1 MNPSVTTVAESP
13 THRHWLAYPLG
24 LARRSPTFVVG
35 LGIVVFFLL
44 LAVLAPV
51 IAPFNPT
58 QSFSYEVLQAP
69 SGRFFFGSDGNG
81 MDVFSRVIHG
91 SRYAFGI
98 AIPAGLIMIG
108 IGMPLGLLAGYKG
121 GWLDEV
127 LLRTL
132 DVLRAF
138 PTIILALAVV
148 AYVSCQIFSGR
159 GAFLQ
164 VGAMTGTIMVAN
176 VAMVIIPGQRKMVA
190 AMSAGATPDPKYGR
204 WGKQRS
210 VHNTYLTLPVIFIMI
225 SPHYPM
231 TWQHPL
237 NWLILLVIGLAGAL
251 VRQYFVLRQQGRNAL
266 WLPAG
271 AVAAMV
277 ASFFIVQSGKQDYAI
292 AEVPPFA
299 EVQAIVAAR
308 CATCHAAKPSFEGI
322 AVAPKGV
329 IMESPAQIRRW
340 AASMRQQ
347 VQTEAM
353 PPGNMTEI
361 TPEERAKLIA
371 WVAAGAPLD

>member
-1 MNPSVTTVAESP
+1 MNPSATTATASP
-13 THRHWLAYPLG
+13 INRHWLAYPLG

-44 LAVLAPV
+44 LAVFAPL

-69 SGRFFFGSDGNG
+69 GGRFFFGSDGNG

-148 AYVSCQIFSGR
+148 AATGQSLVS
-159 GAFLQ
+159 
-164 VGAMTGTIMVAN
+164 MV
-176 VAMVIIPGQRKMVA
+176 V
-190 AMSAGATPDPKYGR
+190 
-204 WGKQRS
+204 
-210 VHNTYLTLPVIFIMI
+210 
-225 SPHYPM
+225 
-231 TWQHPL
+231 
-237 NWLILLVIGLAGAL
+237 VIGLLDSPIFARV
-251 VRQYFVLRQQGRNAL
+251 VRAEVLTLRSSTFVKA
-266 WLPAG
+266 
-271 AVAAMV
+271 
-277 ASFFIVQSGKQDYAI
+277 AI
-292 AEVPPFA
+292 AVGNPAWRVMFVHILPNAILGATAQLPMRMAWAVRISATLAFIGVGIQAPTPEWGAMIRQGA
-299 EVQAIVAAR
+299 EY
-308 CATCHAAKPSFEGI
+308 
-322 AVAPKGV
+322 V
-329 IMESPAQIRRW
+329 ITGEWW
-340 AASMRQQ
+340 AALF
-347 VQTEAM
+347 
-353 PPGNMTEI
+353 PGLALMTLVLGFNLLGDGL
-361 TPEERAKLIA
+361 TDL
-371 WVAAGAPLD
+371 LDPKRRGVGK